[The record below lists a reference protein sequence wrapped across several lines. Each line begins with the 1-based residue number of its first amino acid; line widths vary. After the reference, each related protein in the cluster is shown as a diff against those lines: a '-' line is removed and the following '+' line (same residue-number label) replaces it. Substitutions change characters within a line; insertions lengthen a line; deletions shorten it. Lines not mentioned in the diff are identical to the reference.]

1 LEYNSYKLNLWDIGG
16 QKSIRSYW
24 RNYFESTDGLIWV
37 VDSGDRQDRLLDCKK
52 ELHALLKEERLAGA
66 SLLIFCNKQ
75 DLPCARSSKEI
86 AQILELENIQ
96 THHWSV
102 VGCSAVTGDQLLEGM
117 DWIVNDIASRIYS
130 FD

>member
-1 LEYNSYKLNLWDIGG
+1 M
-16 QKSIRSYW
+16 
-24 RNYFESTDGLIWV
+24 
-37 VDSGDRQDRLLDCKK
+37 DSGDRQDRLLDCKK